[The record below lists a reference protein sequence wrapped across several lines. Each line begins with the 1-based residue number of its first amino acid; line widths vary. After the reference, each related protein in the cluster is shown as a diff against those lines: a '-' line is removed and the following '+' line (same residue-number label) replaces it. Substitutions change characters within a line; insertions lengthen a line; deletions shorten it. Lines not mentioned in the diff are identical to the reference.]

1 MPFCLKKCPYCDFF
15 SVGGN
20 TLYEEDFRKMQA
32 EYAEAA
38 AEELAFY
45 GQRNPVSDGG
55 ALRKADTV
63 YFGGGT
69 PSILPVQELE
79 KVLSSVHMYFSPES
93 DAEITLEANPATVTA
108 EKLHAYRAMGIN
120 RLSIGAQSMDDG
132 VLKVLGRMHS
142 AEDTVHT
149 VELARKAGFDN
160 ISLDLMF
167 AIPGQSTDS
176 WLSSVKRL
184 MELEPEHISLYSLEF
199 IENTKFWQ
207 DRESG
212 VLIETDA
219 EADRRMY
226 ESALELMARKDYL
239 QYEIS
244 NVSYKGK
251 FKSRH
256 NLKYWNLSEY
266 MGIGPSAHSFVD
278 GARYYNIPDTREYID
293 SAGSG
298 QAVRGYIKNTF
309 EDNVSEYIFT
319 GLRKN
324 EGISLSDFAE
334 KFGMEIWDIYDEDCR
349 CEFEQFVDGGLAEY
363 KDGFMRLTVKGMNV
377 SNRIMSLFV

>member
-20 TLYEEDFRKMQA
+20 TVSEVKNLELQTS
-32 EYAEAA
+32 YAKAA

-45 GQRNPVSDGG
+45 GRKNLHSDGK
-55 ALRKADTV
+55 LLKKADTV

-69 PSILPVQELE
+69 PSILQLGDLE
-79 KVLSSVHMYFSPES
+79 TIMYAVRRHFQPTE
-93 DAEITLEANPATVTA
+93 DAEITLEANPATVSL
-108 EKLHAYRAMGIN
+108 EKLRAYRKMGIN
-120 RLSIGAQSMDDG
+120 RLSIGAQSMDDRI
-132 VLKVLGRMHS
+132 LKTLGRLHT
-142 AEDTVHT
+142 AEETRRT

-167 AIPGQSTDS
+167 AIPGQSLTD
-176 WLSSVKRL
+176 WLSSVKKL

-199 IENTKFWQ
+199 IENTKFWH
-207 DRESG
+207 DREAG
-212 VLIETDA
+212 ILRETDA
-219 EADRRMY
+219 EADRQMY
-226 ESALELMARKDYL
+226 EEALALMAQNGYL

-251 FKSRH
+251 YKSRH
-256 NLKYWNLSEY
+256 NLKYWELKEY
-266 MGIGPSAHSFVD
+266 LGVGPSAHSFID
-278 GARYYNIPDTREYID
+278 GARYYNVSDVDKYI
-293 SAGSG
+293 STAGSG
-298 QAVRGYIKNTF
+298 QAVRGYVKNIF

-324 EGISLSDFAE
+324 DGISLEAFAE
-334 KFGMEIWDIYDEDCR
+334 KFGQDVWDIYDEECR
-349 CEFEQFVDGGLAEY
+349 REFEQFVEGGLAEY
-363 KDGFMRLTVKGMNV
+363 RDGFMRLTVKGMNV